1 MAWQRVGIADTAYT
15 EYGLTTNLPMCEL
28 GQAAI
33 EGGTDMLY
41 NDSSTRPDRI
51 VSDDGTGW
59 ELLAAAIIEQAVKDY
74 KRGFFATK
82 SRKRSIQVIGEQR
95 MKEVERF
102 FLSKFFNTISTIEPN
117 GFIKKLKEKYE
128 AEWKAKKRMGI
139 QPVGRPMKFDP
150 DFGRGN
156 Q

>member
-1 MAWQRVGIADTAYT
+1 
-15 EYGLTTNLPMCEL
+15 
-28 GQAAI
+28 
-33 EGGTDMLY
+33 
-41 NDSSTRPDRI
+41 
-51 VSDDGTGW
+51 
-59 ELLAAAIIEQAVKDY
+59 
-74 KRGFFATK
+74 
-82 SRKRSIQVIGEQR
+82 

-128 AEWKAKKRMGI
+128 TEWKAKKRMGI

>member
-1 MAWQRVGIADTAYT
+1 MESVTLVDTLSLPLETVA
-15 EYGLTTNLPMCEL
+15 TN
-28 GQAAI
+28 
-33 EGGTDMLY
+33 GGDDMIY
-41 NDSSTRPDRI
+41 KDISTNPDRI

-102 FLSKFFNTISTIEPN
+102 FLSKFFNTISTIEPK

-139 QPVGRPMKFDP
+139 QPVGRPMKFDS